1 MSQDIYGRVGLL
13 QPTDLGRPIETRK
26 TTTSVSSGPKEC
38 VKICLYPK
46 LQELNPC
53 PGGMAQPKG
62 NQPAQMSRKPVEN
75 WLQAYM
81 ADLKQQ
87 EIDKRRS

>member
-13 QPTDLGRPIETRK
+13 QPTDLGRPTETRK

-53 PGGMAQPKG
+53 PGGYGPAEGQRFNFSYN
-62 NQPAQMSRKPVEN
+62 NQHRCLES
-75 WLQAYM
+75 L
-81 ADLKQQ
+81 
-87 EIDKRRS
+87 